1 MGSKLINW
9 LPDMVSMAEV
19 LYRAKRAPSLEDDL
33 PLLLFL
39 PFLPLPLSSVGGGYL
54 PPSGHLSHPETVMD
68 HPSNQVDGL
77 YVYEIA
83 IKAWLSSIKA
93 KYKELAI

>member
-1 MGSKLINW
+1 
-9 LPDMVSMAEV
+9 MVLMAEV
-19 LYRAKRAPSLEDDL
+19 LCRAKRAPSLEDDL
-33 PLLLFL
+33 LLPLLLSL
-39 PFLPLPLSSVGGGYL
+39 VGGGYL